1 MNVCVIIWWC
11 ILLCCGTLR
20 HFEISIGQP
29 QEQSSM
35 DKPETRATLDKGH
48 RMKKKN
54 TKNKKKKQ
62 KKKQTNKQT
71 SNKKRTKTNTK

>member
-1 MNVCVIIWWC
+1 MGLSWNNHYW
-11 ILLCCGTLR
+11 
-20 HFEISIGQP
+20 QP

-54 TKNKKKKQ
+54 TKNKTKKTKKQ
-62 KKKQTNKQT
+62 TTNKQTNK
-71 SNKKRTKTNTK
+71 